1 MYPKVECHLYLRMPW
16 SNAHVLP
23 YDQKWNNYVVVKRG
37 SQLLCAPKSSFSYVH
52 HAEGRSSEII
62 LEDQSEKKSGDE
74 RKKKENSEKK
84 SDNPRVEKGE
94 DELSEENIQ
103 GQI

>member
-1 MYPKVECHLYLRMPW
+1 MYLRSNVIYIFVCL

-37 SQLLCAPKSSFSYVH
+37 NQLLCAPKSSFSYVH
-52 HAEGRSSEII
+52 YSEGRSSEII
-62 LEDQSEKKSGDE
+62 LEDQSEKESEDE
-74 RKKKENSEKK
+74 RQQKENSEEK
-84 SDNPRVEKGE
+84 SDNPRVEKGQ